1 MRAESDKRTVYKTD
15 CSDSIS
21 LKKAYKEGKE
31 ILAKAGITEAD
42 LDAWYLLEF
51 VTGIT
56 KARYYMDPDQSM
68 DPEAWKKYKE
78 YLEKRR
84 NHIPL
89 QHITGSQEF
98 MGLEFLVNEH
108 VLIPRQDTEVLVE
121 DETRDIQNKRLFAT
135 VGYVYRVRM
144 YSSERNALCRTKGYL
159 YRRNRC

>member
-1 MRAESDKRTVYKTD
+1 MH
-15 CSDSIS
+15 I
-21 LKKAYKEGKE
+21 KKEKKF
-31 ILAKAGITEAD
+31 LQKAGITEAD

-121 DETRDIQNKRLFAT
+121 EALEMMKQEIFRSKGCLQLLDMCTGSGCILLSVMHFSRSKR
-135 VGYVYRVRM
+135 VY
-144 YSSERNALCRTKGYL
+144 L
-159 YRRNRC
+159 

>member
-1 MRAESDKRTVYKTD
+1 MARIFNLEELFRS
-15 CSDSIS
+15 
-21 LKKAYKEGKE
+21 GKE
-31 ILAKAGITEAD
+31 RLREAQIEEAD

-121 DETRDIQNKRLFAT
+121 E
-135 VGYVYRVRM
+135 
-144 YSSERNALCRTKGYL
+144 ALEMMKQEIFRSKGCLQFPPMNY
-159 YRRNRC
+159 